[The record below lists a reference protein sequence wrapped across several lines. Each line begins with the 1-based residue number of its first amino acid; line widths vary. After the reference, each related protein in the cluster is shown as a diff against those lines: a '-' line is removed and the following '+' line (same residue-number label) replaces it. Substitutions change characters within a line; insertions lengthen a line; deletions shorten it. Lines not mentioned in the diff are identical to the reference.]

1 MSKLHTPS
9 SATSSSV
16 LAPSF
21 PALESETSA
30 PGDESDRAAPKP
42 GKHPRSVALTDGS
55 SSTTTTDEG
64 TAATTRSLRG
74 L

>member
-9 SATSSSV
+9 SATPSSV

-21 PALESETSA
+21 PGLESENSA
-30 PGDESDRAAPKP
+30 PGDEADRAAPKP
-42 GKHPRSVALTDGS
+42 GKHPRSVALTDAS
-55 SSTTTTDEG
+55 SSTTTAHEG